1 EPDVPEPDV
10 PEPDVPE
17 PDVPEP
23 EPEPDVAVPDE
34 PDETEPDEPEPDVPD
49 NDLTAVS
56 IAALSGSVGEG
67 ESIWFEIIADPPPAE
82 WGDLRVNVELSE
94 SGDFGAAAPGV
105 APGYLTVLPQGRT
118 LLEVETAN
126 DLLAEPDGSVTA
138 NILGGD
144 GYVVG
149 SSGSATVSV
158 SDDDAAVAA
167 GPVVEVKA
175 LRDAVIEGDAAE
187 FVVTAVPAPAA
198 PLKVTIGVTTLGEM
212 NDGIE
217 TGLRSFTIPES
228 GSAIVSLPT
237 VDDGIH
243 TSEHGT
249 VAAAVRTGAAYRVGA
264 SNYARIGVVDDDVP
278 GLDFLPAVS
287 ITANG
292 AVNEGSPAEF
302 ALAADKAA
310 PFDVAVTVSVEVYDG
325 EGVLLSKALHQ
336 ATIPSGSRS
345 ATLRIPTTD
354 NDVDAAGDGKV
365 SAEIVRGDR
374 LDYRVRDPRSGSVI
388 VADDEGPLTVI
399 VSEAEAVEGEPMVFT
414 VTRSSAAGALTVYF
428 RSISRSAG
436 AADFRQANSRLEF
449 APGETVKTI
458 AVDTFGD
465 NLAETSEEMEMLVI
479 WLDGDQLVNRRA
491 TGTIIDPGSNPEN

>member
-1 EPDVPEPDV
+1 
-10 PEPDVPE
+10 
-17 PDVPEP
+17 
-23 EPEPDVAVPDE
+23 
-34 PDETEPDEPEPDVPD
+34 
-49 NDLTAVS
+49 
-56 IAALSGSVGEG
+56 
-67 ESIWFEIIADPPPAE
+67 
-82 WGDLRVNVELSE
+82 
-94 SGDFGAAAPGV
+94 
-105 APGYLTVLPQGRT
+105 
-118 LLEVETAN
+118 VETAN

-138 NILGGD
+138 SILGGD

-167 GPVVEVKA
+167 GTVVEVKA

-187 FVVTAVPAPAA
+187 FVVTAVPTPAA
-198 PLKVTIGVTTLGEM
+198 PLKVTIEVTTLGEM

-217 TGLRSFTIPES
+217 TGRRSFAIPES
-228 GSAIVSLPT
+228 GSAIISLPT

-243 TSEHGT
+243 TAEHGT
-249 VAAAVRTGAAYRVGA
+249 VAATVRTGTAYRVGA

-310 PFDVAVTVSVEVYDG
+310 PFDVAVTVSVKVYDG
-325 EGVLLSKALHQ
+325 EGVLMSKALRQ

-345 ATLRIPTTD
+345 ATLTIPTTD
-354 NDVDAAGDGKV
+354 NEVEATGDGKV

-374 LDYRVRDPRSGSVI
+374 LDYRVRDPRSGTVT
-388 VADDEGPLTVI
+388 VTDDEGPLKVA
-399 VSEAEAVEGEPMVFT
+399 VSEAAAVEGEPMVFT
-414 VTRSSAAGALTVYF
+414 VTRSSAAGALTVYY
-428 RSISRSAG
+428 RSISRSANT
-436 AADFRQANSRLEF
+436 ADFRQANSRLEF
-449 APGETVKTI
+449 GPGETIKTI

-465 NLAETSEEMEMLVI
+465 NLVETYEAMEMLVI

-491 TGTIIDPGSNPEN
+491 TGTIMDPVSGADT